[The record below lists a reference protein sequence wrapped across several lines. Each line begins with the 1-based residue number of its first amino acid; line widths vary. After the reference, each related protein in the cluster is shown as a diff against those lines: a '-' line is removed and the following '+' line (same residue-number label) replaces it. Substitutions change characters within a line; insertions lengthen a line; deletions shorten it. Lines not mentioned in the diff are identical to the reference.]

1 MCLAFQNISTCHT
14 LISSPSL
21 SLSLF
26 QTCQES
32 IEHKKEYLSNY
43 DEHIELAGEAKRVL
57 LQHHDVQ
64 HLLRLILRQEGSTPY
79 IIKSILTVPKIMD
92 FFEEVE
98 SSVGAIGGSPR
109 KALSFEFFGEI
120 SFDLLDFV
128 SRKAGKSSDV
138 ISGKTL
144 GDIDSAL
151 GQLKVNGKHP
161 DTQEDW
167 CYVWKAL
174 RHKKWE
180 ADLEAANI
188 DPGCLEEELLGDGNL
203 KFGKELNE
211 VFQKLTPAQCDTI
224 FKPIEDCSENKMS
237 RDQRRDIMTEIQS
250 LESQYVVAMV
260 MLKLGS
266 SLSHG
271 DLSTL
276 SELAQL
282 ASKGINPKATEG
294 KAKRRHDAFVATFK
308 KAIKVIPF
316 PVMSA
321 KQVSRYCPADHMFG
335 LGIID
340 EASQSNC
347 TAINILARCSQMV
360 VVGDD
365 KQVSPDGS
373 FVKEELVDYL
383 DKRKPDFPGARH
395 LLPGS
400 SFFDLCKVAFPCSHV
415 FLQDHFRCR
424 PEIIALSNKYIY
436 GGQLNPLRLPS
447 TEAALVDV
455 RVAGTRDKKRKTN
468 QVEADAIAA
477 FIYDKIKGGA
487 DKGMSPRSIFAISM
501 AGAEQVKLLK
511 TCIEAKIDSL
521 RTDPNYGPDI
531 VDAHNIFVGT
541 ASQCQGGE
549 RRLVILSAVYDSS
562 SVYAPSNDDA
572 QLQEER
578 NWNVGTSRA
587 QDVLVLFRS
596 YDMKDIKNQND
607 IKRKYLSGF
616 INAKKHYAQ
625 TLVKESSQT
634 SAVAQSEK
642 TPGAMANVASA
653 KDAVLPRKKSAGVET
668 RSQPWNVRVRSG
680 IEAVFIGL
688 MEANGLVVTRVEGK
702 FWKNALYVGNK
713 ENADVRALVY
723 MATGDEDKRKRK
735 TLLDQQSSLE
745 RAGRACLQVDGISL
759 LFNTQSV
766 EDGVLE
772 FLATAGIP
780 VLGNSEMPASLQTY
794 DGSSDLNTASSLGST
809 KRSCSSSPTNKGVSK
824 RLRINDDDDESD
836 DENEMKQED

>member
-1 MCLAFQNISTCHT
+1 M
-14 LISSPSL
+14 
-21 SLSLF
+21 
-26 QTCQES
+26 
-32 IEHKKEYLSNY
+32 
-43 DEHIELAGEAKRVL
+43 AGEAKRVL
-57 LQHHDVQ
+57 LQRHDVK
-64 HLLRLILRQEGSTPY
+64 HLLKLILRQEGSTPCT
-79 IIKSILTVPKIMD
+79 IKSILTVLNIMN

-98 SSVGAIGGSPR
+98 SSAGPSREESPR
-109 KALSFEFFGEI
+109 KALPFEYFGEI
-120 SFDLLDFV
+120 SDDLLAFV
-128 SRKAGKSSDV
+128 SQKAGKPSDG
-138 ISGKTL
+138 ISGKPS

-180 ADLEAANI
+180 ADLKAANI
-188 DPGCLEEELLGDGNL
+188 DPGRLEEELLDDGNL
-203 KFGKELNE
+203 KFGKAFHG
-211 VFQKLTPAQCDTI
+211 VFQKLTPAQRDTLI
-224 FKPIEDCSENKMS
+224 KPIEAYNENKMS
-237 RDQRRDIMTEIQS
+237 RDQRRSIVNEIQS

-294 KAKRRHDAFVATFK
+294 KAKRRHDAFVAIFK
-308 KAIKVIPF
+308 KAIKVIPL

-340 EASQSNC
+340 EASQSDC
-347 TAINILARCSQMV
+347 TAINIMARCSQMV

-365 KQVSPDGS
+365 KQVSPGGN
-373 FVKEELVDYL
+373 FVKEELIDYL
-383 DKRKPDFPGARH
+383 DKQKPSFPGARH

-415 FLQDHFRCR
+415 FLTEHFRCR
-424 PEIIALSNKYIY
+424 PEIIALSNKHIY
-436 GGQLNPLRLPS
+436 GGRLNPLRLPS

-455 RVAGTRDKKRKTN
+455 RVKGTRDKKKKTN
-468 QVEADAIAA
+468 EVEAHAIAD
-477 FIYDKIKGGA
+477 FIYDEIKGGA
-487 DKGMSPRSIFAISM
+487 DNRMPPRSIFAISM
-501 AGAEQVKLLK
+501 AGEEQVKLLK
-511 TCIEAKIDSL
+511 TCIEAKVDSL
-521 RTDPNYGPDI
+521 RTDPNYDSD
-531 VDAHNIFVGT
+531 VVAAHNIFVGT
-541 ASQCQGGE
+541 PSQCQGGE
-549 RRLVILSAVYDSS
+549 RRLVVLSAVYDSS
-562 SVYAPSNDDA
+562 NVYAPSNDDY

-616 INAKKHYAQ
+616 INAKKTSASPP
-625 TLVKESSQT
+625 VKESPQILAIATKKAALS
-634 SAVAQSEK
+634 
-642 TPGAMANVASA
+642 
-653 KDAVLPRKKSAGVET
+653 RKKPAGVESG
-668 RSQPWNVRVRSG
+668 SQPWNVRVRSE
-680 IEAVFIGL
+680 IEAVFVDL
-688 MEANGLVVTRVEGK
+688 MEANGLEVSRVEGK
-702 FWKNALYVGNK
+702 LWKNALYVGNK
-713 ENADVRALVY
+713 EDSDIRALVY
-723 MATGDEDKRKRK
+723 IATGDEDKRKRK
-735 TLLDQQSSLE
+735 TLLDQQTSLE

-766 EDGVLE
+766 EEGVLE
-772 FLATAGIP
+772 FLANAGIP
-780 VLGNSEMPASLQTY
+780 MLANSEVSTSLQTHAA
-794 DGSSDLNTASSLGST
+794 SSDLKTASSSGGT
-809 KRSCSSSPTNKGVSK
+809 KRNCSSSSTNMGASSK
-824 RLRINDDDDESD
+824 LPRPQDDDDEGFSDDD
-836 DENEMKQED
+836 DENEMQ